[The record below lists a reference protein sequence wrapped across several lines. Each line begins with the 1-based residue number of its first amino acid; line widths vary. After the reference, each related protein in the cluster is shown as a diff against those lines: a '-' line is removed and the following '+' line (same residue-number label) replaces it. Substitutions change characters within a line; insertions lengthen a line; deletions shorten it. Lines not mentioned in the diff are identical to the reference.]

1 MKVKTD
7 HPNYLK
13 DLDNNAILANDKQAL
28 LKHRKKLSESQQIN
42 NLRNE
47 VNDLKHKLETLESYL
62 LEHFSLDQEQPLISE
77 INSVKKELEKNN
89 LEACILFDPVNVRYA
104 LDTLNMS
111 VYNMHNL
118 TRFCFIP
125 VSGPVILYEYFNCE
139 NLSNHLNLI
148 DDN

>member
-47 VNDLKHKLETLESYL
+47 VNDLKHKLDL
-62 LEHFSLDQEQPLISE
+62 
-77 INSVKKELEKNN
+77 V
-89 LEACILFDPVNVRYA
+89 LF
-104 LDTLNMS
+104 
-111 VYNMHNL
+111 
-118 TRFCFIP
+118 
-125 VSGPVILYEYFNCE
+125 
-139 NLSNHLNLI
+139 HLQDI
-148 DDN
+148 RGKHA